1 MNSECK
7 VTKNMV
13 TNNSMVNKAGKMSI
27 KISDFIKIIC
37 IVLIFLVFLSPD
49 WRIFY
54 TFYTD

>member
-37 IVLIFLVFLSPD
+37 IVLIFLVFLPPD
-49 WRIFY
+49 RRIFY
-54 TFYTD
+54 TFCTD